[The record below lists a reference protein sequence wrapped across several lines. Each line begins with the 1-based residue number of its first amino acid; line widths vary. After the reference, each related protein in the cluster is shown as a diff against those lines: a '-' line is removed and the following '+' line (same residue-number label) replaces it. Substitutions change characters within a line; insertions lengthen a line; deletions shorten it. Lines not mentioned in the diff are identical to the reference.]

1 MEEKI
6 VTLVLD
12 TLSQMGVTLTGMRS
26 GEEVP
31 EYDIELSQKNLIQSV
46 EDTLKSSYGIL
57 WSLTYGKLT
66 DENRL
71 NKINLKYKVVRGEVS

>member
-1 MEEKI
+1 MEKK
-6 VTLVLD
+6 VVSLVLD
-12 TLSQMGVTLTGMRS
+12 TLSQMGVTLTGMKT
-26 GEEVP
+26 EEIP